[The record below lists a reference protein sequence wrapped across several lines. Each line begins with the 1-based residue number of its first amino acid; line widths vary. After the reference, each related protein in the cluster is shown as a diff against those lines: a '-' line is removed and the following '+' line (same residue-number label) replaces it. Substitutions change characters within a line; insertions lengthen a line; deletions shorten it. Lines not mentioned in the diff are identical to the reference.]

1 MYIHACT
8 YVHNKLIEEKRNM
21 VSILDDHKLSLE
33 YQSSL
38 QGDHP
43 VLFQKDPAQ
52 LGPRLPH

>member
-1 MYIHACT
+1 MI
-8 YVHNKLIEEKRNM
+8 KEKRNM

-43 VLFQKDPAQ
+43 VLSQKDPPL
-52 LGPRLPH
+52 LGP